1 MPPPPSFSMMRY
13 WPRVSPIMAGFC
25 GGSLSVGVA
34 QSQRIDGS
42 NGGFGASGRIETEHA
57 HEACLGTEFLQ
68 RRMQTCARV
77 SLHVQE
83 KLILPRAAV
92 NGAALD
98 FEKIDIVAGKRF
110 QRREE
115 RTRFMG
121 ESQRQRKF
129 LRGRCRQMF
138 RSAGPQLVAFA

>member
-34 QSQRIDGS
+34 QSQSIDGS
-42 NGGFGASGRIETEHA
+42 NGGFGASGRIGTEHP

-98 FEKIDIVAGKRF
+98 FEKIDLVAGQKLPR
-110 QRREE
+110 
-115 RTRFMG
+115 G
-121 ESQRQRKF
+121 E
-129 LRGRCRQMF
+129 G
-138 RSAGPQLVAFA
+138 SARAL